1 MATLFATCWPD
12 QELGILRL
20 IVFGGLFVRSRRLFR
35 RLVGVAPDAVAV
47 GDFGLK
53 ISPTNLRAEPNLV
66 TSLKESRMTVG
77 RTKPSTRSRVVRSL
91 RKLVEFKGIH
101 RSHAVQYRTRIRKLY
116 DGPQGA
122 AIRFSSVL
130 SLHDP
135 LVGRMLSSGQFD
147 VSRFGHVLDVGSG
160 SGQILKHIIRHV
172 RQDARIV
179 ACDLSY
185 HMLRRARLRFE
196 CDKVAYVAADIQSL
210 PFADGAF
217 DCITCGWVIEHLA
230 DPTPGLREMARVLK
244 PGGSLLLMAT
254 EDTITGAMSSRT
266 WKCRTYNRQELQA
279 ACESVGL
286 VWHKPLWFTRIHRA
300 LRLGGIL
307 VEAIKTAQ

>member
-1 MATLFATCWPD
+1 
-12 QELGILRL
+12 
-20 IVFGGLFVRSRRLFR
+20 
-35 RLVGVAPDAVAV
+35 
-47 GDFGLK
+47 
-53 ISPTNLRAEPNLV
+53 
-66 TSLKESRMTVG
+66 MTVS
-77 RTKPSTRSRVVRSL
+77 RPKPSARSRVVRSL

-101 RSHAVQYRTRIRKLY
+101 RTHAGQYRTRIRELY

-135 LVGRMLSSGQFD
+135 LVGRMLGSGQFD
-147 VSRFGHVLDVGSG
+147 VSRFGTVLDVGSG
-160 SGQILKHIIRHV
+160 SGQILKYLIRY
-172 RQDARIV
+172 ARPGTHIV

-185 HMLRRARLRFE
+185 HMLRRARQRFASN
-196 CDKVAYVAADIQSL
+196 KVAYVAADIQNL
-210 PFADGAF
+210 PFQDGAF

-230 DPTPGLREMARVLK
+230 DPAPGLKEMARVLK

-279 ACESVGL
+279 ACESAGL
-286 VWHKPLWFTRIHRA
+286 VWHKPLWFTSIHRA

-307 VEAIKTAQ
+307 VEAQKVAQ